1 MRDFV
6 RGNIIL
12 FGSLFAFIAGV
23 VVRAEAPAVQKETA
37 SQPDSQ
43 PEQEYSDGERDHW
56 SFKPRSRPV
65 VPGFTGKADR
75 EWVRTP
81 IDAFLLKKL
90 KREDLR
96 PAPQTDR
103 RTLIRRLSF
112 DLTGLPPI
120 PEDIKAFLSDRSPNA
135 YENLV
140 VRLLSSPHYGER
152 WGQHWL
158 DVVRSSGTEGFEYD
172 RMRTAAWRFR
182 DYVIR
187 SFNQDKPFDRFVLEQ
202 LAGDELASD
211 EASGQR
217 IPAVSK
223 SDRDVLIAAG
233 FHRLGPVRRN
243 AGNAEVA
250 FSRNEIL
257 TDMTDIIGAA
267 FLGLSIGCARCHDH
281 RFDPIRQTDYYR
293 LQAFLAATNEHE
305 VSLVD
310 DKSQANWQ
318 AETDTIKAEI
328 ERIKKQLSGKTGE
341 EEQRLRKQLAET
353 ENKLPESRAYIFSVK
368 NIEEKRTTI
377 HLLERG
383 DEYKKQQKL
392 GMRVLGILLP
402 DNAPERPADTAH
414 PKTILAEWITDP
426 SHPLTARVIVNRIW
440 QYHFGRGIVATP
452 NDFGLNG
459 SLPSHP
465 ELLDWLA
472 NRFVENGWKMKHLH
486 RMILL
491 SSAYRQSSQSP
502 DAQTGLRKDPQNTLL
517 WHFSRRR
524 LTAEELRDSM
534 LEISGRLN
542 RKSEGPSILIP
553 VDQEMINLLY
563 KPSQWQVTNDPAE
576 HNRRSIYLI
585 AKRNLRL
592 PFMDVFDQPDLQTSC
607 FRRASS
613 THAPQALE
621 LLNGTFSNQL
631 ADAFANRLRRE
642 AGDDSA
648 AQITLAFR
656 LATGRQPTHEQKKLA
671 SEFLKTS
678 PLEEFTLTLF
688 NLNAF
693 MYVE

>member
-1 MRDFV
+1 V
-6 RGNIIL
+6 CLIVGWSIL
-12 FGSLFAFIAGV
+12 LVVGLLAGV
-23 VVRAEAPAVQKETA
+23 AVRAEEPAVQKETA
-37 SQPDSQ
+37 SQP
-43 PEQEYSDGERDHW
+43 EQDYTDQERNHW
-56 SFKPRSRPV
+56 SFKPRSHSA
-65 VPGFTGKADR
+65 VPEFTEIADR
-75 EWVRTP
+75 KWVRTA
-81 IDAFLLKKL
+81 IDAFILKSL
-90 KREDLR
+90 KREGLR
-96 PAPQTDR
+96 PAPQADR
-103 RTLIRRLSF
+103 RTLIRRLSY
-112 DLTGLPPI
+112 DLTGLPPT
-120 PEDIKAFLSDRSPNA
+120 PEEIEAFLSDCSAKA

-140 VRLLSSPHYGER
+140 DRLLASPHYGER

-158 DVVRSSGTEGFEYD
+158 DVVRYSETEGFEYD

-187 SFNQDKPFDRFVLEQ
+187 SFNQDKPFDRFVFEQ
-202 LAGDELASD
+202 LAGDELASKT
-211 EASGQR
+211 ANGRNKSH
-217 IPAVSK
+217 VSE
-223 SDRDVLIAAG
+223 SDRDALIATG

-281 RFDPIRQTDYYR
+281 MFDPIRQTDYYR
-293 LQAFLAATNEHE
+293 LQAFLAATNEND

-310 DKSQANWQ
+310 DKTQANWQ
-318 AETDTIKAEI
+318 AETDKIKADI
-328 ERIKKQLSGKTGE
+328 ERIKKQLSGTTGD
-341 EEQRLRKQLAET
+341 EEQQLRTQLAET
-353 ENKLPESRAYIFSVK
+353 ENKLPESPASIFSIK
-368 NIEEKRTTI
+368 NINEKRTPI

-383 DEYKKQQKL
+383 DEFKKQQKL
-392 GMRVLGILLP
+392 GMRVLGVLLP
-402 DNAPERPADTAH
+402 NNARELPAETSQ
-414 PKTILAEWITDP
+414 PKTILAEWITA
-426 SHPLTARVIVNRIW
+426 SNHPLTARVIVNRIW
-440 QYHFGRGIVATP
+440 QYHYGRGIVSTS
-452 NDFGLNG
+452 NDFGING

-472 NRFVENGWKMKHLH
+472 NRFVENGWKMKPLH

-502 DAQTGLRKDPQNTLL
+502 DAQTGLSQDPRNRLL

-534 LEISGRLN
+534 LAISGRLN
-542 RKSEGPSILIP
+542 RKTGGPSVMVP
-553 VDQEMINLLY
+553 VEQEMINLLY
-563 KPSQWQVTNDPAE
+563 KPSQWQVTKAPAE

-592 PFMDVFDQPDLQTSC
+592 PFLEVFDQPDLQTSC
-607 FRRASS
+607 FHRTSS

-631 ADAFANRLRRE
+631 ADTFAKRLLRE
-642 AGDDSA
+642 AGDEPSD
-648 AQITLAFR
+648 QINLAFR
-656 LATGRQPTHEQKKLA
+656 LATGRQPTNEQKELTL
-671 SEFLKTS
+671 EFLKTS
-678 PLEEFTLTLF
+678 PFEEFTLTLF

>member
-1 MRDFV
+1 
-6 RGNIIL
+6 G
-12 FGSLFAFIAGV
+12 
-23 VVRAEAPAVQKETA
+23 
-37 SQPDSQ
+37 
-43 PEQEYSDGERDHW
+43 
-56 SFKPRSRPV
+56 
-65 VPGFTGKADR
+65 
-75 EWVRTP
+75 
-81 IDAFLLKKL
+81 
-90 KREDLR
+90 LR
-96 PAPQTDR
+96 RAPQVDR
-103 RTLIRRLSF
+103 RSLISRLSY
-112 DLTGLPPI
+112 DLTGLPPT
-120 PEDIKAFLSDRSPNA
+120 PEEIEAFLGDRSPNA
-135 YENLV
+135 YESLV
-140 VRLLSSPHYGER
+140 DRLLTSPHYGER

-158 DVVRSSGTEGFEYD
+158 DVVRFAETEGFEYD
-172 RMRTAAWRFR
+172 RMRAAAWRFR

-202 LAGDELASD
+202 LAGDELASV
-211 EASGQR
+211 EASGR
-217 IPAVSK
+217 TSASSVESRKPADSE
-223 SDRDVLIAAG
+223 SDRDALIAAG

-281 RFDPIRQTDYYR
+281 MYDPIRQTDYYR
-293 LQAFLAATNEHE
+293 LQAFLAATNENE

-310 DKSQANWQ
+310 DKTQANWQ
-318 AETDTIKAEI
+318 AETDKIKAEI

-353 ENKLPESRAYIFSVK
+353 QNKLPEPPASIFSVK
-368 NIEEKRTTI
+368 NIQEKRTPI

-383 DEYKKQQKL
+383 DEFKKQQKL
-392 GMRVLGILLP
+392 GMRVLGVLLP
-402 DNAPERPADTAH
+402 NNAPELPADTGQ
-414 PKTILAEWITDP
+414 PKTILAEWIVDP
-426 SHPLTARVIVNRIW
+426 NHPLTARVIVNRIW
-440 QYHFGRGIVATP
+440 LYHFGRGIVATP
-452 NDFGLNG
+452 NDFGVNG

-472 NRFVENGWKMKHLH
+472 NQFVENGWRMKPLH

-491 SSAYRQSSQSP
+491 SSAYRQSSRSP
-502 DAQTGLRKDPQNTLL
+502 DAQTHGLRKDPQNTLL

-534 LEISGRLN
+534 LAIAGRLN
-542 RKSEGPSILIP
+542 RKTGGPSIMVP
-553 VDQEMINLLY
+553 VDQEMVNLLY
-563 KPSQWQVTNDPAE
+563 KPSQWQVTKDPAE

-631 ADAFANRLRRE
+631 ADAFAKRLRRE
-642 AGDDSA
+642 AGNDPAD
-648 AQITLAFR
+648 QINLAFR
-656 LATGRQPTHEQKKLA
+656 LTTGRQPTQEQQELA
-671 SEFLKTS
+671 LEFLKTS
-678 PLEEFTLTLF
+678 PLEEFALTLF

-693 MYVE
+693 LYVE